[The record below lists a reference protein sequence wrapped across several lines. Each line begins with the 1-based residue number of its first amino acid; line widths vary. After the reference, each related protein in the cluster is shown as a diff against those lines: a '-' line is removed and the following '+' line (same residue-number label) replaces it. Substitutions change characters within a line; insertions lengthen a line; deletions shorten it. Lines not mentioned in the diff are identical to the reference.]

1 MKQKVNQT
9 WQMKLYGKREVTG
22 KIVRINKNAISF
34 HNNEYEHRV
43 HTTYQLKDVEFLK
56 EVK

>member
-1 MKQKVNQT
+1 MKNQT
-9 WQMKLYGKREVTG
+9 WQMRLYGKREVTG
-22 KIVRINKNAISF
+22 KIIRINKNAVSF

-43 HTTYQLKDVEFLK
+43 HSTYRLRDVEFLK